1 MSGHKHDTV
10 CKKGNSASNH
20 HSLGVHFS
28 SDLHLQ
34 LCLHRASR
42 SARGTTSLT
51 DVFPT
56 ELAHD
61 LTVTV
66 SVPDAKT
73 TGQLIQLHWP
83 IRWKEKINKDGHL
96 GEMTQLRTE
105 SGSLIHHTDQ
115 QTQFYQV
122 TLRPLADS
130 FELFELISP
139 VGKIYQWPL
148 PSRL

>member
-1 MSGHKHDTV
+1 M
-10 CKKGNSASNH
+10 
-20 HSLGVHFS
+20 
-28 SDLHLQ
+28 
-34 LCLHRASR
+34 
-42 SARGTTSLT
+42 T

-83 IRWKEKINKDGHL
+83 IRWKEKINKDGRL
-96 GEMTQLRTE
+96 SEMTQLRTE

-139 VGKIYQWPL
+139 VGKTCQWPL
-148 PSRL
+148 PSQL